1 MQLSSTRPLGAT
13 RTAGAAA
20 GAELGGLALAAALA
34 VIAVAHILST
44 DRAAILLSDGDS
56 VLFELVHRSI
66 RDGLPFHWVMSAVL
80 FVFPEAPVYLLIRSV
95 SANPQQAII
104 VNAVLNLVVLYAL
117 VRAVAAI
124 IRTPAARGIV
134 AALAGYS
141 AIVLCILLET
151 TASRQSFELAS
162 LLLVGTYYYGTILA
176 GFATVALAALLLS
189 RAVLSRAVL
198 STAVLSTAAPSGVD
212 RPARTLPAGIG
223 LVAVALLCTASNPL
237 FGLWVAAP
245 VAVGLGAVALLTS
258 VRWGTAIRITSLLAA
273 GTIAGLLAR
282 VPLAPFFS
290 PAALPYIHPDRRL
303 YALLFYP
310 KRLLELA
317 LTPLGAAELL
327 VVVLLIAAAV
337 AALVVSLGRR
347 DRPVHLF
354 LAIIG
359 AGTPVIVYI
368 ANVVLGTEAE
378 RYLQP
383 LFFAPV
389 LSLVVL
395 ATLLLERRAA
405 RPIVQPVG
413 RRLLTAGV
421 IVIVGVAVVPSG
433 VEIAGVV
440 GMDYTRVEC
449 LENWIDGRDVTGA
462 GLFWDIRDL
471 EAYGDDSVDLLQVVE
486 SFAAFPWLTDLAGFY
501 DADPSYLIV
510 QDRSWLT
517 GIEQTLGDP
526 AEITEC
532 PTYLIVD
539 FAGTPGAAILAET
552 VSRTGTEV
560 AIQNGFVAP

>member
-1 MQLSSTRPLGAT
+1 M
-13 RTAGAAA
+13 
-20 GAELGGLALAAALA
+20 
-34 VIAVAHILST
+34 IAVAHILST

-56 VLFELVHRSI
+56 VLFELVYRSI

-80 FVFPEAPVYLLIRSV
+80 FIFPEAPVYLLIRSV

-104 VNAVLNLVVLYAL
+104 VNAVLNLIVLYAL
-117 VRAVAAI
+117 VRAVAVI
-124 IRTPAARGIV
+124 IRPTAARGIV

-141 AIVLCILLET
+141 AIVLCIMLET

-176 GFATVALAALLLS
+176 GFATVALVALLLS
-189 RAVLSRAVL
+189 RAVLSRGGL
-198 STAVLSTAAPSGVD
+198 SRAAPSGAD

-359 AGTPVIVYI
+359 AGTPVIVYL

-383 LFFAPV
+383 LFFSPV

-395 ATLLLERRAA
+395 ASLLLERRAIEPA
-405 RPIVQPVG
+405 RPVG
-413 RRLLTAGV
+413 RRLLTAGA
-421 IVIVGVAVVPSG
+421 IVIVSVAVVPSG
-433 VEIAGVV
+433 VAIAGVV
-440 GMDYTRVEC
+440 GTDYTRVEC

-462 GLFWDIRDL
+462 GLFWDTRDL
-471 EAYGDDSVDLLQVVE
+471 EAYGDDSVDLLQIVGTL
-486 SFAAFPWLTDLAGFY
+486 AAFPWLIDLAGFY

-510 QDRSWLT
+510 QDPSWLAE
-517 GIEQTLGDP
+517 IEQTLGEP

-539 FAGTPGAAILAET
+539 FAGTPGAALLAET
-552 VSRTGTEV
+552 VSRTGTDV
-560 AIQNGFVAP
+560 AIQNGFVTP

>member
-189 RAVLSRAVL
+189 RAVFSRAV
-198 STAVLSTAAPSGVD
+198 PSGAD
-212 RPARTLPAGIG
+212 RPARTVPAGIG
-223 LVAVALLCTASNPL
+223 LVAIALLCTASNPL

-359 AGTPVIVYI
+359 AGTPVIVYL

-395 ATLLLERRAA
+395 ATRLLERRAA
-405 RPIVQPVG
+405 RPAVQPVG
-413 RRLLTAGV
+413 RRLLTAGA

-433 VEIAGVV
+433 VAIAGVV
-440 GMDYTRVEC
+440 GTDYTRVEC

-471 EAYGDDSVDLLQVVE
+471 EAYGDDSVDLLQIVGT
-486 SFAAFPWLTDLAGFY
+486 FAAFPWLTDLAGFY

-517 GIEQTLGDP
+517 DIEQTLGDP

-552 VSRTGTEV
+552 VSRTGTDV

>member
-1 MQLSSTRPLGAT
+1 MQLTSTRRLGVT
-13 RTAGAAA
+13 RIAGAAV

-34 VIAVAHILST
+34 VIAVAHILSA

-80 FVFPEAPVYLLIRSV
+80 FVSPEAPVYLLIRSV
-95 SANPQQAII
+95 SVNPQQAII

-124 IRTPAARGIV
+124 IRTTAARGIV

-176 GFATVALAALLLS
+176 GFATVALVALLLS
-189 RAVLSRAVL
+189 KAVPSGA
-198 STAVLSTAAPSGVD
+198 AASTAA
-212 RPARTLPAGIG
+212 RPVRTIPASIG
-223 LVAVALLCTASNPL
+223 LVAIALLCTASNPL

-245 VAVGLGAVALLTS
+245 VAVALGVVALLTS
-258 VRWGTAIRITSLLAA
+258 MRWGTAIRITSLLAV
-273 GTIAGLLAR
+273 GTVAGLLAR

-317 LTPLGAAELL
+317 LTPLGAVEVL
-327 VVVLLIAAAV
+327 VVVLLVAAAV
-337 AALVVSLGRR
+337 AALVVSLLRR

-354 LAIIG
+354 LAVVG
-359 AGTPVIVYI
+359 TGTPIIVYL

-383 LFFAPV
+383 LFFSPV

-395 ATLLLERRAA
+395 ASLLLERRAIEPA
-405 RPIVQPVG
+405 RPVG
-413 RRLLTAGV
+413 CRPPIAAVV
-421 IVIVGVAVVPSG
+421 IAAVVIVGVAVVPSG
-433 VEIAGVV
+433 LAIARVV
-440 GMDYTRVEC
+440 GTDYARVEC

-471 EAYGDDSVDLLQVVE
+471 EAYGDDSVDLLQIVGTL
-486 SFAAFPWLTDLAGFY
+486 AAFPWLIDLAGFY

-510 QDRSWLT
+510 QDRSWLAE
-517 GIEQTLGDP
+517 IEQTLGEP
-526 AEITEC
+526 AEITDC

-539 FAGTPGAAILAET
+539 YAGTPGAAILAET
-552 VSRTGTEV
+552 VSRTGTDV
-560 AIQNGFVAP
+560 AIQNGFVTP

>member
-1 MQLSSTRPLGAT
+1 MQLTSTRRLGAI
-13 RTAGAAA
+13 RIAGAAP

-124 IRTPAARGIV
+124 MRTTAARGIV

-176 GFATVALAALLLS
+176 GFATVALVALMLSKAMPSGAAP
-189 RAVLSRAVL
+189 
-198 STAVLSTAAPSGVD
+198 STAA
-212 RPARTLPAGIG
+212 RPGRTLPASIG
-223 LVAVALLCTASNPL
+223 LVAIALLCTASNPL

-245 VAVGLGAVALLTS
+245 VAVALGVVALLTS

-273 GTIAGLLAR
+273 GTVAGLLAR

-317 LTPLGAAELL
+317 LTPLGAVEVL
-327 VVVLLIAAAV
+327 VVVLLVAAAV
-337 AALVVSLGRR
+337 AALVVSLRRR

-354 LAIIG
+354 LAAVG
-359 AGTPVIVYI
+359 AGTPIIVYF
-368 ANVVLGTEAE
+368 ANVILGTEAE

-383 LFFAPV
+383 LLFSPV

-395 ATLLLERRAA
+395 VSLLLERRATEPA
-405 RPIVQPVG
+405 RPVG
-413 RRLLTAGV
+413 RRPLIAAV
-421 IVIVGVAVVPSG
+421 VIVGVAVVPSG
-433 VEIAGVV
+433 LAIARVV
-440 GMDYTRVEC
+440 GTDYARVEC

-471 EAYGDDSVDLLQVVE
+471 EAYGDDSVDLLQIVVTL
-486 SFAAFPWLTDLAGFY
+486 AAFPWLIDLAGFY

-510 QDRSWLT
+510 QDRSWLAE
-517 GIEQTLGDP
+517 IEQTLGEP
-526 AEITEC
+526 AEITDC

-539 FAGTPGAAILAET
+539 YAGTPGAAILAET
-552 VSRTGTEV
+552 VSRTGTDI
-560 AIQNGFVAP
+560 AIQNGFVTP

>member
-1 MQLSSTRPLGAT
+1 MQLSSTRRLGAI
-13 RTAGAAA
+13 RIA

-34 VIAVAHILST
+34 VIAVGHILST

-124 IRTPAARGIV
+124 IRTTAARGIV

-176 GFATVALAALLLS
+176 GFATVALVALLLS
-189 RAVLSRAVL
+189 KAMPSGA
-198 STAVLSTAAPSGVD
+198 APSTAA
-212 RPARTLPAGIG
+212 RPVRTLPASIG
-223 LVAVALLCTASNPL
+223 LVAIALLCTASNPL

-245 VAVGLGAVALLTS
+245 VAVALGVVALLTS
-258 VRWGTAIRITSLLAA
+258 MRWGTAIRITSLLAV
-273 GTIAGLLAR
+273 GTVAGLLAR

-317 LTPLGAAELL
+317 LTPLGAVEVL
-327 VVVLLIAAAV
+327 VVVLLVVVAV
-337 AALVVSLGRR
+337 AALVVSLRRR

-354 LAIIG
+354 LAVVG
-359 AGTPVIVYI
+359 AGTPIIVYL
-368 ANVVLGTEAE
+368 ANVLLGTEAE

-383 LFFAPV
+383 LFFSPV

-395 ATLLLERRAA
+395 ASLLLERRAIEPA
-405 RPIVQPVG
+405 RPVG
-413 RRLLTAGV
+413 RRPLIAAVV
-421 IVIVGVAVVPSG
+421 IAGVAVVPSG
-433 VEIAGVV
+433 VAIARVV
-440 GMDYTRVEC
+440 GTDYARVEC

-471 EAYGDDSVDLLQVVE
+471 EAYGDDSVDLLQIVGTL
-486 SFAAFPWLTDLAGFY
+486 AAFPWLIDLAGFY

-510 QDRSWLT
+510 QDRSWLAE
-517 GIEQTLGDP
+517 IEQTLGEP
-526 AEITEC
+526 AEITDC

-539 FAGTPGAAILAET
+539 YAGTPGAAILAET
-552 VSRTGTEV
+552 VSRTGTDV
-560 AIQNGFVAP
+560 AIQNGFVTP